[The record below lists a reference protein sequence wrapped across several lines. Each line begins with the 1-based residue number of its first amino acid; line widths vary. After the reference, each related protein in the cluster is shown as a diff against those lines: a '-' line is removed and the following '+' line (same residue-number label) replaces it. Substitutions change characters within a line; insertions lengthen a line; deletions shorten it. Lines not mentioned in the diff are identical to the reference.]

1 MTEVSADDRN
11 RDEESFLMNTFS
23 EKAAYASHDTERVNP
38 VWVLHGFGATK
49 IWVRPLELRLREYG
63 WNATSYGYQAFVGN
77 IETRAAKLIEQIKKH
92 YQQTGQPLYLIGHSM
107 GGIVARIAAEAVG
120 PDIVQKL
127 VLICSPNLGSHV
139 ASKVEKFVGAL
150 FPMVAQMSDRRDS
163 FVRTLPAPKIPCAII
178 AAANDLVVKPENTK
192 ISGVDQWIL
201 VPGMHSAAPWRK
213 DVADAIDCFLRTGSL
228 RA

>member
-1 MTEVSADDRN
+1 
-11 RDEESFLMNTFS
+11 MNTFL
-23 EKAAYASHDTERVNP
+23 EKDAHAPHDNPQKNP

-63 WNATSYGYQAFVGN
+63 WNASAYGYQAFVGN

-92 YQQTGQPLYLIGHSM
+92 HQQTGRPLYLIGHSM
-107 GGIVARIAAEAVG
+107 GGIVARIAAEVVG
-120 PDIVQKL
+120 PDIVKKL

-139 ASKVEKFVGAL
+139 AGKVEKFVGAL

-163 FVRTLPAPKIPCAII
+163 FVRTLPPPKIPCAII
-178 AAANDLVVKPENTK
+178 AAANDLVVQPENTK
-192 ISGVDQWIL
+192 IAGVNQWML

-213 DVADAIDCFLRTGSL
+213 DVADAIDRFLRTNSL
-228 RA
+228 SDDVVNGVAADHQRS